1 MGERTLP
8 VQNVALPYSGGAR
21 YNPMARVVRGDG
33 LENAVR
39 SDCDSGR
46 SDRFSCA
53 FEGIEGMAVRGGDSM
68 KIRLGTM
75 LAAAAVII
83 SAAPMARA
91 QSVAEVVNAID
102 HARVVTRVLYVD
114 AHPDDERESVLTYLS
129 KGLGDD
135 VALC

>member
-1 MGERTLP
+1 
-8 VQNVALPYSGGAR
+8 
-21 YNPMARVVRGDG
+21 
-33 LENAVR
+33 
-39 SDCDSGR
+39 
-46 SDRFSCA
+46 
-53 FEGIEGMAVRGGDSM
+53 M

-129 KGLGDD
+129 KG
-135 VALC
+135 